1 MIPQTSGKCAWK
13 AQKKPVRVKQW
24 GNPGSGDKVVIR
36 NLPEP
41 YLENRARK
49 RAPKVFEPGK
59 HRPTTTCRAMMKRR

>member
-1 MIPQTSGKCAWK
+1 VIPQTSGKCAWK
-13 AQKKPVRVKQW
+13 VQKKPVRVKQW

-49 RAPKVFEPGK
+49 STPKGL
-59 HRPTTTCRAMMKRR
+59 